1 MALTSSPRCC
11 SRPRRESVRHARG
24 GGGTCSAL
32 HREGRWHRHRPQ
44 GEAADGLLQSTSGVR
59 PRPGRLRPR
68 YPGPVHVHAERG
80 GSELAKF
87 SESCLSLFW
96 LSLNCG
102 GGNICE
108 TCSTAA
114 SKAPRRSESGGG
126 DGGHLPPAPSLCAP
140 PPRTPPA
147 GHPGTAL
154 VTRGL
159 AYLLLGA
166 PSPWKAAAVGALAL
180 PYWRGHGHWPLPS
193 AGTTEIW
200 GHWLRNAHGSINR

>member
-1 MALTSSPRCC
+1 MSPPGERPPC
-11 SRPRRESVRHARG
+11 PRRRGHLLSPPQGGALAPSPPAGRGSGRSAAVYLRRPSEAWEARG
-24 GGGTCSAL
+24 
-32 HREGRWHRHRPQ
+32 
-44 GEAADGLLQSTSGVR
+44 
-59 PRPGRLRPR
+59 PR

-126 DGGHLPPAPSLCAP
+126 DGGHLPPAPPLCAP
-140 PPRTPPA
+140 PPRTPPT

-180 PYWRGHGHWPLPS
+180 PYWRGHGHRPLPS